1 MIELEKNRRLTALKG
16 IIIPVDWDQKGNP
29 ISVAIATYTEEQYL
43 VSNNSKGKE
52 LFDFIRERV
61 EITGL
66 VKEIAGIK
74 IIKVKDIAR
83 CKFNNSFGPNDL
95 TGKK

>member
-1 MIELEKNRRLTALKG
+1 MAIKG
-16 IIIPVDWDQKGNP
+16 IVIPVDWDQEGNP
-29 ISVAIATYTEEQYL
+29 VSVAIATHTEEEYL
-43 VSNNSKGKE
+43 VSNDSKGKE
-52 LFDFIRERV
+52 LFNLIREGV

-83 CKFNNSFGPNDL
+83 HKLNNPFEPNDIA
-95 TGKK
+95 GNK

>member
-1 MIELEKNRRLTALKG
+1 MIDLEKNRRLRAIKG
-16 IIIPVDWDQKGNP
+16 IVIPVDWDQKGNP
-29 ISVAIATYTEEQYL
+29 VSVAIATHTEEEYL
-43 VSNNSKGKE
+43 VSNDSKGKE
-52 LFDFIRERV
+52 LFNLIREEV

-66 VKEIAGIK
+66 VKEVAGIK

-83 CKFNNSFGPNDL
+83 CKLNNPFEPNDL